1 MQGAYG
7 QHADAPSHASMPLP
21 PPRPVGRLTADLAI
35 AERIAARDNNNL
47 FLTSRLLAST
57 ERYAAFCAMYAL
69 MRVVDDLVDDHAAR
83 SGRGHRDPKILAA
96 VDAWEAG
103 YRSCTAPDFE
113 PTVDLARTGHPQARS
128 LVSLAARHA
137 HRFGVPQPL
146 WTDFFAAMRADIDAQ
161 GQFTT
166 FSDFL
171 AYSHGASVS
180 PTTIYLIILAAAVTD
195 GGTVTPTPDLPLVL
209 ATGDQ
214 LGIFA
219 YIAHIL
225 RDLRDDVQKGLWYV
239 AEDHMRQHGLD
250 QNALEHDARTKQSRP
265 ELRAL
270 VAQLCGIARTYE
282 HAADDGVAHLRAR
295 ATDDCALV
303 LGLIVGI
310 YSRILGKIEQQQFEV
325 MQNRHQLTDGEKLG
339 LAKEL
344 AK

>member
-1 MQGAYG
+1 
-7 QHADAPSHASMPLP
+7 MPLP

-250 QNALEHDARTKQSRP
+250 QNALEHDARTLEK
-265 ELRAL
+265 
-270 VAQLCGIARTYE
+270 IATERRGK
-282 HAADDGVAHLRAR
+282 DLNRAR
-295 ATDDCALV
+295 AKKNMIGCIQSNTFCEMRTMNLQLQIFYEHRVPYILQLV
-303 LGLIVGI
+303 YLHSFFL
-310 YSRILGKIEQQQFEV
+310 
-325 MQNRHQLTDGEKLG
+325 
-339 LAKEL
+339 
-344 AK
+344 